1 MNQEI
6 FWEQS
11 QSWDGAGFFTGLV
24 AGTLIGAGLGVL
36 FAPRR
41 GVELRGHV
49 ANSAASVGQSISK
62 TVDGWAER
70 SRVAYEGGRDAAA
83 RARDEFNRVAATRQ
97 NRETHLN
104 TPSDPGVERGPRPT
118 TFAAEH
124 DAEPEPNG
132 STS

>member
-1 MNQEI
+1 MSQEN

-11 QSWDGAGFFTGLV
+11 QSQDGARFFTGFV

-41 GVELRGHV
+41 GVELRGQV
-49 ANSAASVGQSISK
+49 ANSAANVGQSISK

-83 RARDEFNRVAATRQ
+83 RARDEFNRVAGDAAKTVEQ
-97 NRETHLN
+97 TLN
-104 TPSDPGVERGPRPT
+104 TASDLASN
-118 TFAAEH
+118 AARRLNQYS
-124 DAEPEPNG
+124 AG
-132 STS
+132 RA